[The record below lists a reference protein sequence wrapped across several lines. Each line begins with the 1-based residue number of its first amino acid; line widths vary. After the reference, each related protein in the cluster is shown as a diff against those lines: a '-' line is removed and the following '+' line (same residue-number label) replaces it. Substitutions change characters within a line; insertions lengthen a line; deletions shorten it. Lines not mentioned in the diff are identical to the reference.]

1 MRENLLYFAL
11 FSWGPS
17 QNFVSNIAGRK
28 GVLRNFTKFTGKH
41 LCQGLFF
48 NKIIRQKKIHLLKWN
63 KTRSLKWIKSYKN
76 WFVKITPLP
85 YSTKRELKKLRLIF
99 DILVKCCRSFQTAS
113 AGKRKLYHL
122 SYLDAWF
129 SWLDSKFHFH
139 ELLVKVSPTRFWTN
153 VNQLFF
159 QKSCE
164 ILRLLGFIF

>member
-48 NKIIRQKKIHLLKWN
+48 NKIIRRKKIHLLKWN

-159 QKSCE
+159 QKSC
-164 ILRLLGFIF
+164 